1 MLAHPVLLWESLQK
15 LAEGLE
21 LINRFKPIRVIVLQF
36 VIFSALFP
44 EKFFLDSEFCCFD
57 HKFSRLTI
65 NFPENII

>member
-1 MLAHPVLLWESLQK
+1 MRILFYFDEFAK

-21 LINRFKPIRVIVLQF
+21 LSNRFKQIWVTVLWF

-65 NFPENII
+65 NFPKNII